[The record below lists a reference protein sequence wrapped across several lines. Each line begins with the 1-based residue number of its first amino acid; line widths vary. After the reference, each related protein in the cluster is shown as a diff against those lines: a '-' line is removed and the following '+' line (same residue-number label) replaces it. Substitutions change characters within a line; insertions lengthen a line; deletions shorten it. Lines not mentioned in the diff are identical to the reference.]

1 MKILKFYKTI
11 LSIIILLSIFIYFYI
26 DSSYEERIHD
36 LYIRYKDSY
45 QSYLIL
51 NDLHSGE
58 KLKVGNIN
66 FRPIIAQ
73 RIIQYVRNNNGSMQ
87 CVSEKFSSL
96 ILNRISVGAY
106 PVKYKIVNYDLSK
119 CKHLYIT
126 KQETIPKSCI
136 TKNTF
141 DIMKYAICNN

>member
-1 MKILKFYKTI
+1 MKILNIYKNFFLI
-11 LSIIILLSIFIYFYI
+11 VILLSIFVYFYVDTTI
-26 DSSYEERIHD
+26 EKRIHD
-36 LYIRYKDSY
+36 LFIRYKDSF

-51 NDLHSGE
+51 NELYSGE

-73 RIIQYVRNNNGSMQ
+73 RIIQYMRNYNANEH
-87 CVSEKFSSL
+87 CVSVKFSPL
-96 ILNRISVGAY
+96 VMNRIAVGAY
-106 PVKYKIVNYDLSK
+106 PIKYKIVNNNYSN

-126 KQETIPKSCI
+126 KQETIPQSCI

-141 DIMKYAICNN
+141 EFMKYALCNN